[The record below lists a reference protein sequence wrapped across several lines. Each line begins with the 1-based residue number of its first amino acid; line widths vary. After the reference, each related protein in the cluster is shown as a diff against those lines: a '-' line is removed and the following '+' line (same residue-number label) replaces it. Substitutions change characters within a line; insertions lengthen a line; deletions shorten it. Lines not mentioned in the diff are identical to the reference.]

1 MENLDRTDMLTAG
14 TKGNVEPMMKMTI
27 ESTEQAWNKN
37 VECQETLE
45 KSGKSRVHNAAD
57 GNREPALWS
66 ECTHARRNW
75 KNALTEWSEAERNM
89 EESEKAF
96 MILGK
101 NQEHVRQTWEHEN
114 SKIPKETMARQPMN
128 TNVGAIHPG
137 TSKCRAA
144 LMELWKE
151 SKQEARR
158 QEART

>member
-75 KNALTEWSEAERNM
+75 KKRTHRVERGRK
-89 EESEKAF
+89 EHGGV
-96 MILGK
+96 GK
-101 NQEHVRQTWEHEN
+101 KH
-114 SKIPKETMARQPMN
+114 
-128 TNVGAIHPG
+128 
-137 TSKCRAA
+137 
-144 LMELWKE
+144 L
-151 SKQEARR
+151 
-158 QEART
+158 